1 MSAVGCPLEAPP
13 TRGDTPA
20 ENFLGLRAPRHH
32 NVTHAGRQEGVAML
46 PPTQGVVDD
55 IRPGSTG
62 LAPTS
67 STNLSKRALR
77 ARPMVL
83 TLRCLAQL
91 GRVPQISS
99 PQKLSSARF
108 ASLAFVPGS
117 GRAQQLCR
125 ICDGL
130 KW

>member
-55 IRPGSTG
+55 IRPGATG

-83 TLRCLAQL
+83 TRYQPL
-91 GRVPQISS
+91 GLMS
-99 PQKLSSARF
+99 PWTICTPVA
-108 ASLAFVPGS
+108 VGS
-117 GRAQQLCR
+117 
-125 ICDGL
+125 
-130 KW
+130 